1 MSRPLPPLA
10 ILVTHRVVAYDVWK
24 TAFDAHRGARKA
36 ASIVGD
42 HLNRNGDEVAVYLP
56 ATDRAKV
63 AAFVDSPDLRSTMQQ
78 AGVTSPPRIEWLK
91 PVEDAHIADRSSAGM
106 IVAHAVKDFAVWKK
120 VYDSLED
127 VRKRHGIIGA
137 AVNQAL
143 DEPNLVTVY
152 HQAEARTELQA
163 FAASPELKAAMQQAG
178 VTGVPEFRFYD
189 ALPGTVY

>member
-10 ILVTHRVVAYDVWK
+10 ILVTHQVASYDAWK

-36 ASIVGD
+36 ASILGD
-42 HLNRNGDEVAVYLP
+42 HLNRNGEQVAVYLP

-63 AAFVDSPDLRSTMQQ
+63 AALVDSPNLRSTMQQ

-91 PVEDAHIADRSSAGM
+91 PIEDKHITDRSTAGM
-106 IVAHAVKDFAVWKK
+106 IVAHAVKDFAAWKK
-120 VYDSLED
+120 VYDSLEGL
-127 VRKRHGIIGA
+127 RKQHGIIGA

-143 DEPNLVTVY
+143 DDPSSVTVY
-152 HQAEARTELQA
+152 HQAETRAELQA

-178 VTGVPEFRFYD
+178 VAGPPEVRFYD
-189 ALPGTVY
+189 ALSSTVY